1 MQKGRLLIIFGVLI
15 LLAAAV
21 VGFLLIR
28 GNLSSSTPAHDDEV
42 GEGTPVPTV
51 IAGTM
56 EVVVAV
62 QNIPRSMLI
71 TQDIGAVALK
81 SWPEELVP
89 PGAVT
94 NLDAVY
100 GRIARADIVRN
111 MPILESMLTD
121 DAGDLVSVG
130 SDAAMLIP
138 EDKVAYA
145 MPVSRYSSL
154 AWALKPGD
162 HVDVMLSLLMV
173 DLDEEFQAITPNTA
187 GCMGTLAE
195 GEECRDGI
203 LGRIEV
209 LPNGMVANV
218 VPNEVQRPRLV
229 TQLAVQDAV
238 VLQIGDW
245 GGSEAD
251 AYGESPEGGEQPEE
265 QPVEGEGTPAP
276 PPSDRVEPLTLAVT
290 WQDAMVLDYA
300 QAIGA
305 RVNLVL
311 RRPGDERVTATE
323 SITLQYLMERFA
335 IELPPKLPYGVTPPT
350 AELERVARSE
360 EAARFGATPIE
371 YNSGGGE

>member
-1 MQKGRLLIIFGVLI
+1 
-15 LLAAAV
+15 
-21 VGFLLIR
+21 
-28 GNLSSSTPAHDDEV
+28 
-42 GEGTPVPTV
+42 
-51 IAGTM
+51 
-56 EVVVAV
+56 
-62 QNIPRSMLI
+62 
-71 TQDIGAVALK
+71 
-81 SWPEELVP
+81 
-89 PGAVT
+89 
-94 NLDAVY
+94 
-100 GRIARADIVRN
+100 
-111 MPILESMLTD
+111 
-121 DAGDLVSVG
+121 
-130 SDAAMLIP
+130 
-138 EDKVAYA
+138 
-145 MPVSRYSSL
+145 
-154 AWALKPGD
+154 
-162 HVDVMLSLLMV
+162 
-173 DLDEEFQAITPNTA
+173 
-187 GCMGTLAE
+187 
-195 GEECRDGI
+195 
-203 LGRIEV
+203 
-209 LPNGMVANV
+209 
-218 VPNEVQRPRLV
+218 V

-245 GGSEAD
+245 DGSEAD